1 MKNFFKILWSIV
13 ALVILGSCGS
23 DKIGETDEPA
33 TPQEEEPTVVLTQE
47 IETRAIEQVNNFSYN
62 LFAAINNDLS
72 SLDEKNIFI
81 SPLSVSMALSM
92 TANGA
97 SGETREEIIKAL
109 GYDGVT
115 TIDVINQVNAKLLA
129 TLPSV
134 DPEVKLTIANALWID
149 NDFTIK
155 AAFGDKLKETYQ
167 ATIDNLDFSD
177 SKSVNV
183 INDWANF
190 NTKGLIPKV
199 VEKIDPSTDIILAN
213 ALYFKGD
220 WSSVE
225 FIDYGQ
231 GNFTNYDGNKTEVN
245 RMLELDSLQYNSN
258 DKCAITTISLGNG
271 SYTYTAVL
279 PNDKVTVGDAVAS
292 LTDDYLNGTTKQ
304 LVSFLSPKFDI
315 VNKLSLNDYLQSL
328 GIKSIF
334 SSSADFSNITDGS
347 LFINQIRHDSSISVS
362 EKGIEAAAITSE
374 AMSTSNGVKR
384 EFKKFFLDKPFAFII
399 RETSTNAIV
408 FIGAVNQL

>member
-1 MKNFFKILWSIV
+1 MIGAVTAMMVV
-13 ALVILGSCGS
+13 ACSS
-23 DKIGETDEPA
+23 ESTEPA

-47 IETRAIEQVNNFSYN
+47 IETRAIEQANNFSYN

-97 SGETREEIIKAL
+97 SGETRQEIIKAL

-115 TIDVINQVNAKLLA
+115 TIDGINQVNAKLLA

-134 DPEVKLTIANALWID
+134 DPEVKLTIANALWVD
-149 NDFTIK
+149 NGFTIK
-155 AAFGDKLKETYQ
+155 TAFGDKLKGTYQ

-183 INDWANF
+183 INDWVNF
-190 NTKGLIPKV
+190 NTNGLIPKV
-199 VEKIDPSTDIILAN
+199 VEQIDPSTKIILAN

-225 FIDYGQ
+225 FAELGHQ
-231 GNFTNYDGNKTEVN
+231 KFTNYTGTQSNVDMMEVFSN
-245 RMLELDSLQYNSN
+245 ILYNSN
-258 DKCAITTISLGNG
+258 DKCAITTLPIGGGN
-271 SYTYTAVL
+271 YTYTAVL
-279 PNDKVTVGDAVAS
+279 PNENVSVSEAVAS
-292 LTDDYLNGTTKQ
+292 LTDDFLSGATTQ
-304 LVSFLSPKFDI
+304 IVSYQSPKFDI
-315 VNKLSLNDYLQSL
+315 VNKLSLNDYLKSL

-334 SSSADFSNITDGS
+334 SGNADFSNISDRS
-347 LFINQIRHDSSISVS
+347 LSLSRIQHDSSLSVS
-362 EKGIEAAAITSE
+362 EKGIEAAAVTTGF
-374 AMSTSNGVKR
+374 MDGDNGEEGESIV
-384 EFKKFFLDKPFAFII
+384 EYKKFYLDKPFAFII

>member
-1 MKNFFKILWSIV
+1 MNKIYLMIGAVTAMMVV
-13 ALVILGSCGS
+13 ACSS
-23 DKIGETDEPA
+23 ESTEPA

-115 TIDVINQVNAKLLA
+115 TIDGINQVNAKLLA

-134 DPEVKLTIANALWID
+134 DPEVKLTIANALWVD

-167 ATIDNLDFSD
+167 ATVDNLDFSD

-199 VEKIDPSTDIILAN
+199 VDQIDPSTDIILAN

-225 FIDYGQ
+225 FSDFYEGKFIDYDGQ
-231 GNFTNYDGNKTEVN
+231 PSIVN
-245 RMLELDSLQYNSN
+245 RMLAFDNMLYNSN
-258 DKCAITTISLGNG
+258 NKCTITTLPIGNG
-271 SYTYTAVL
+271 LYTYTVIL
-279 PNDKVTVGDAVAS
+279 PNDNITVNEAVAS
-292 LTDDYLNGTTKQ
+292 LTDDFFNGSSLQ
-304 LVSFLSPKFDI
+304 LVQYLSPRFSI
-315 VNKLSLNDYLQSL
+315 ENKLSLSNYLKSL
-328 GIKSIF
+328 GINSIF
-334 SSSADFSNITDGS
+334 GEGADFSNITDGQ
-347 LFINQIRHDSSISVS
+347 LFINQIQHDSSISIN
-362 EKGIEAAAITSE
+362 EKGIEA
-374 AMSTSNGVKR
+374 GVVTTELMLGSSDDKL
-384 EFKKFFLDKPFAFII
+384 EYKKFYLDKPFAFII